1 MKTLFITSTD
11 GTRIA
16 YDVTGD
22 GSPLMLLHG
31 AGKTRQ
37 DWHKVGYAERLRKDF
52 TVITVDIRG
61 TGESD
66 KRFEVSDYA
75 IKKICADL
83 NAVADACKAQQFGIW
98 GFSFGGNIAR
108 YLAAWSDRVTAIA
121 VIGIP
126 FGRAVDEKFDRYI
139 AELAK
144 KWEPSVR
151 AYNAGKLSGKESKEL
166 IKRQLPIWLP
176 CFQAMRDWPSIE
188 PSDIHCPTM
197 LVVGTKNTD
206 TMDWVEAHRGAL
218 DNAGTRVELVEGL
231 NHNQEFT
238 QINRVFSIVSSF
250 LKSPNSQD

>member
-1 MKTLFITSTD
+1 
-11 GTRIA
+11 
-16 YDVTGD
+16 
-22 GSPLMLLHG
+22 MLLHG
-31 AGKTRQ
+31 AGKTRY
-37 DWHKVGYAERLRKDF
+37 DWHKVGYVERLRKDF
-52 TVITVDIRG
+52 AVITVDIRG

-66 KRFEVSDYA
+66 KRFHVSDYA

-83 NAVADACKAQQFGIW
+83 SAVADACRVQQFGIW

-108 YLAAWSDRVTAIA
+108 YLAAWSDRATAIA

-126 FGRAVDEKFDRYI
+126 FGRAVDEKFDQYI
-139 AELAK
+139 AALAK

-151 AYNAGKLSGKESKEL
+151 AYNEGRLSEKERRDI

-197 LVVGTKNTD
+197 LLAGTKNKS
-206 TMDWVEAHRGAL
+206 TMDWVKAHRGVL
-218 DNAGTRVELVEGL
+218 DSARTRVELVEGL

-238 QINRVFSIVSSF
+238 EINRVFPIVSSF
-250 LKSPNSQD
+250 LKSPNSK